1 MSLENEGGK
10 KMGLLDTFSEDALKI
25 FKDTFLLEEV
35 PADGYS
41 RMRYPKWPVLMR
53 FDVDRYEAKGFGHLM
68 LMKTRAMGGMMN
80 LLTAS
85 FTPNEGVETPYLLI
99 DMMKM
104 GKKRTVFVEYYD
116 CTGKKLVIP
125 ELDAV
130 KAAFSDVPEY
140 AEKPAWYIAERM
152 PCSLIKGTADGS
164 EGRLLAMVR
173 DSLTAYTAY
182 CKTAPKDPEN
192 LSGLHAFQS
201 RMITEGNPSSG
212 TMDKVLGKDG
222 AERFFKTVVMPV
234 PGI

>member
-1 MSLENEGGK
+1 
-10 KMGLLDTFSEDALKI
+10 MGLLDVFSGDALQI
-25 FKDTFLLEEV
+25 FGGTFPLEEV

-53 FDVDRYEAKGFGHLM
+53 FDVDRYEAAGFGHLM

-80 LLTAS
+80 LVTAS
-85 FTPNEGVETPYLLI
+85 FTPGEGAEAPYLLI

-116 CTGKKLVIP
+116 CTGKNLRIP

-130 KAAFSDVPEY
+130 ASGYRDVPEY
-140 AEKPAWYIAERM
+140 AEKPAWYISERM

-164 EGRLLAMVR
+164 EERLLAMVR
-173 DSLTAYTAY
+173 DSLSAYAAY
-182 CKTAPKDPEN
+182 CKAAPKDPEN
-192 LSGLHAFQS
+192 LDGLRAFQS

-212 TMDKVLGKDG
+212 TMEKVLGKDG
-222 AERFFKTVVMPV
+222 AERFFRSVVMPV
-234 PGI
+234 PKK

>member
-1 MSLENEGGK
+1 
-10 KMGLLDTFSEDALKI
+10 MGLLDVFFEDTLRI
-25 FKDTFLLEEV
+25 LGNSFPLREV
-35 PADGYS
+35 PADRYS

-53 FDVDRYEAKGFGHLM
+53 FDIDRYQAEGFGHLM

-80 LLTAS
+80 LVTAS
-85 FTPNEGVETPYLLI
+85 FTPNEGAEAPYLLI

-116 CTGKKLVIP
+116 CTGKKLTIP

-130 KAAFSDVPEY
+130 AAEYQDVPEY

-164 EGRLLAMVR
+164 EERLLAMVK
-173 DSLTAYTAY
+173 DSLTAYVAY

-192 LSGLHAFQS
+192 LEGLRAFQS
-201 RMITEGNPSSG
+201 RMVTEGNPSSG
-212 TMDKVLGKDG
+212 TMEKVLGKDG
-222 AERFFKTVVMPV
+222 AERFFRTVVMPV
-234 PGI
+234 P

>member
-1 MSLENEGGK
+1 
-10 KMGLLDTFSEDALKI
+10 MGLLDVFSEDALKI
-25 FKDTFLLEEV
+25 FREAFPLEEI
-35 PADGYS
+35 PADSYS

-53 FDVDRYEAKGFGHLM
+53 FDVDRYEANGFGHLM

-85 FTPNEGVETPYLLI
+85 FTPDEGGEVPYLLI

-116 CTGKKLVIP
+116 CTGKKLEIP

-130 KAAFSDVPEY
+130 KAAFSDIPEY
-140 AEKPAWYIAERM
+140 AEKPAWYISERM

-164 EGRLLAMVR
+164 EDRLLAMVR
-173 DSLTAYTAY
+173 DSLTTYAVY
-182 CKTAPKDPEN
+182 CKAAPKDPGN
-192 LSGLHAFQS
+192 LAGLCAFQS

-212 TMDKVLGKDG
+212 TMEKVLGKDG
-222 AERFFKTVVMPV
+222 AERFFKTAVMPV
-234 PGI
+234 PEV